1 MCGCLVGEGPVLLFL
16 LIYWDS
22 VSGHILVAFE
32 TPGVNGPL
40 PMAGDAGTVSV
51 CSCQGQ
57 VFGRREFRVSARF
70 QFSGTIA

>member
-1 MCGCLVGEGPVLLFL
+1 M
-16 LIYWDS
+16 
-22 VSGHILVAFE
+22 AFE
-32 TPGVNGPL
+32 TPGVKGPL
-40 PMAGDAGTVSV
+40 PMAGDTGTVSV